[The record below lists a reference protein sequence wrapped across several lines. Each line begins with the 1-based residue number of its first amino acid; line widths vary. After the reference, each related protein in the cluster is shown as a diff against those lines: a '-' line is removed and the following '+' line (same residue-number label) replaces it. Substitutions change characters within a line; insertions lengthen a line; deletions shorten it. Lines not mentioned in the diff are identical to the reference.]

1 MAKIMGRP
9 KKARIQEKNIGFFV
23 TKLQYFVIQ
32 QKAAKAGVNISDY
45 MRQVAVNAQVKA
57 KWTEEECRM
66 VKQLIGMSGELHQL
80 VELARK
86 EGVVRTVLHLSKLRE
101 TMDIIFNTLCHDR

>member
-1 MAKIMGRP
+1 MAKIRGRP
-9 KKARIQEKNIGFFV
+9 KKARIQEKMIGFFV

-45 MRQVAVNAQVKA
+45 MRQVAVNGYVKA
-57 KWTEEECRM
+57 KWTEEERQM
-66 VKQLIGMSGELHQL
+66 VKQLIGMSGEIQRL

-86 EGVVRTVLHLSKLRE
+86 EGAVRTVLHFSQYGEIMDKL
-101 TMDIIFNTLCHDR
+101 INTLCHDR